1 MKMIGVAFIYIAWY
15 LFVFAMCYFF
25 SPWFVFLIL
34 LQFIFRVLE
43 PTMELFSNIIFHK
56 IRRKIKSIVDPII
69 IEKIEY
75 EAIIDEIK
83 RRLSN

>member
-1 MKMIGVAFIYIAWY
+1 MKLGIGIVYVAWY

-34 LQFIFRVLE
+34 LQPMFKVLE
-43 PTMELFSNIIFHK
+43 STIELFSDIIFHK
-56 IRRKIKSIVDPII
+56 IRRKIKSIADPII

-75 EAIIDEIK
+75 KAIVEEIQ
-83 RRLSN
+83 RRLSK